1 MKILGVDP
9 GVTTGGALISWNGE
23 LPVNPGNAKVI
34 CVWQMEFQD
43 VPSWAQEWIPRVDHI
58 AVERFHITGRTVQN
72 TRQYEP
78 LYVIGGIVFLLQ
90 LNLEDAAKT
99 MTRTCPKLHLNS
111 ASNAKNA
118 WSNGRLKEMGFYEQ
132 TVGSP
137 HARDALRHAL
147 LCCHSV

>member
-23 LPVNPGNAKVI
+23 LPVSPENTKVI
-34 CVWQMEFQD
+34 CVWQLPFAE
-43 VPSWAQEWIPRVDHI
+43 VPAWAKDWIPRVDHVAI
-58 AVERFHITGRTVQN
+58 ERFHITGRTVQN

-78 LYVIGGIVFLLQ
+78 LYVIGGMLFLMQ
-90 LNLEDAAKT
+90 LNLEDAAT
-99 MTRTCPKLHLNS
+99 ARNRTCPQLHMNS

-118 WSNGRLKEMGFYEQ
+118 WSNDRLKAVGFYEQ